1 MNILTTLA
9 LSLKN
14 GSESLPIMNPPEIS
28 STEFLKELDY
38 DPSLMTNDIAELAR
52 LHRTTSTREFDISRM
67 RALHESRLLLA
78 WSTVAEDSLLLV
90 NGHSED
96 SSNLST
102 TFVCATIISALI
114 EQAKRLDT
122 GTEII
127 PLGFLCSQHQNPR
140 HDPEA
145 EPTRLA
151 MNLVL
156 QLVAQ
161 YPRFKPAKLH
171 RYLEKMDRED
181 ISSICK
187 IFGLLVQQLPKTAV
201 VYLILDG
208 LCFRQRRQES
218 DVRQIVDCLIDIH
231 QDEHKATLKFTFSSP
246 TQARFIE
253 DLFEDSEVLNLPLV
267 PTPSAGPFS
276 LPHPTTRSRSNA

>member
-1 MNILTTLA
+1 MNA
-9 LSLKN
+9 
-14 GSESLPIMNPPEIS
+14 PEIS
-28 STEFLKELDY
+28 PTEFLKELDY
-38 DPSLMTNDIAELAR
+38 DPNLMTDDIAELAR
-52 LHRTTSTREFDISRM
+52 LHRTTSTLKFDISRM

-127 PLGFLCSQHQNPR
+127 PLGFLCTQHQNPR
-140 HDPEA
+140 HDVEVGPA
-145 EPTRLA
+145 RLA

-156 QLVAQ
+156 QLVAH
-161 YPRFKPAKLH
+161 YSSFKPAKLH

-231 QDEHKATLKFTFSSP
+231 RGEHKATLKFMFSSP

-253 DLFEDSEVLNLPLV
+253 DLFEDSEILNLPLV
-267 PTPSAGPFS
+267 PIPSAGPFS
-276 LPHPTTRSRSNA
+276 LPHPTTTSRKNA